1 MRDEKM
7 KNYQVMLIDGTCGQI
22 EVNLE
27 LSEGD
32 YYWIDLHD
40 ENGMPVSAFG
50 EIREIFDVT
59 ELC

>member
-1 MRDEKM
+1 M
-7 KNYQVMLIDGTCGQI
+7 KNYQVMLIDGTVGQI
-22 EVNLE
+22 EVDID

-32 YYWIDLHD
+32 YCLIDLHD

-59 ELC
+59 ERG